1 MEGITTERRPVSDVG
16 MEFDFTPHKYFSFV
30 ARDLYDVYGGW
41 DQSSYDVNVKD
52 WRGDWLSIGYR
63 YTVDSVEEIRF

>member
-30 ARDLYDVYGGW
+30 ARDQYDVYGGW
-41 DQSSYDVNVKD
+41 DQSSYM
-52 WRGDWLSIGYR
+52 
-63 YTVDSVEEIRF
+63 